1 MNKISISARVISIL
15 KTEKDGKPIANCF
28 LQERNGEELLT
39 YQVSFWGDAAEC
51 ILENVEKY
59 DEIELTG
66 YAYNIKENSVGP
78 YLEIRNCKLI
88 NIIQRRKIA
97 VEDVKSLQQ
106 KEVEKNGNM
115 F

>member
-1 MNKISISARVISIL
+1 MNKMSISARVISIL
-15 KTEKDGKPIANCF
+15 KVEKDGKRRANCF
-28 LQERNGEELLT
+28 LQEHNGEENLT

-51 ILENVEKY
+51 ILENVKKY

-78 YLEIRNCKLI
+78 YIEIRNCKLI

-97 VEDVKSLQQ
+97 VEDVMSLQQ